1 MMLINGWADAA
12 VSRWADLGYVGHA
25 SVDERVE
32 QGLGR
37 DLDWSIQGGD
47 FFTTCTALPA
57 IDLPPC
63 VLMGLKM
70 SGVEPP
76 FPISSLFP

>member
-1 MMLINGWADAA
+1 MMMINGWADAA

-47 FFTTCTALPA
+47 FFTTCTDCLR
-57 IDLPPC
+57 
-63 VLMGLKM
+63 
-70 SGVEPP
+70 
-76 FPISSLFP
+76 